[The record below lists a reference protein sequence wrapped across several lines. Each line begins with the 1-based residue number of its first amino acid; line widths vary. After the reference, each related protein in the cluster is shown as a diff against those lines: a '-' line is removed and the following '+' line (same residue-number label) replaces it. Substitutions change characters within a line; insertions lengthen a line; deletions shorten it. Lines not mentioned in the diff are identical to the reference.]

1 MPFYHAV
8 LPGLVVAQSPL
19 PPGWNVDV
27 AVTLIQGDR
36 LTVIDTGVREFMP
49 AAIQPALESLGASL
63 PDIGLIVNTH
73 GHWDHVQG
81 NAALQAA
88 SGAPIWIPADDA
100 GLLETPP
107 DRALNDGDVIDLGT
121 WRFVV
126 TLTPGHSAGMA
137 CLYEPERALLIVS
150 DAVQGYGLPGGGLP
164 LYFHSGRQYRASLER
179 LLTLDVETVVLGH
192 PFIWSGEP
200 RFAHHG
206 ADAHR
211 FLAES
216 LDASRKT
223 EAAVLA
229 ALQADPSPTLE
240 DLGRAVGI
248 ALQDDP
254 LFQISGGLGR
264 LAYGTLR
271 SELSDLGIDT
281 ET

>member
-1 MPFYHAV
+1 MPFYQTV

-19 PPGWNVDV
+19 PPGWGVDV
-27 AVTLIQGDR
+27 AVTLVQGDR
-36 LTVIDTGVREFMP
+36 LAVIDTGVREFMP
-49 AAIQPALESLGASL
+49 AAIAPALESLGASL
-63 PDIGLIVNTH
+63 ADIGLIVNTH

-81 NAALQAA
+81 NAALHAA

-100 GLLETPP
+100 ELLDTPP
-107 DRALNDGDVIDLGT
+107 DRALNDGDSIDLGT

-137 CLYEPERALLIVS
+137 CLYEPARALLIVS
-150 DAVQGYGLPGGGLP
+150 DAVQGYGLSGGGLP

-179 LLTLDVETVVLGH
+179 LLTLDVETIVLGH

-206 ADAHR
+206 EDARR

-223 EAAVLA
+223 EAAVRA
-229 ALQADPSPTLE
+229 ALASNPTPSLE
-240 DLGRAVGI
+240 ELGEAVGQ

-254 LFQISGGLGR
+254 LFQMQSPLGR

-271 SELSDLGIDT
+271 SELSDLGIDVAT
-281 ET
+281 